1 MVLDF
6 NFNYLGDIM
15 GLPAYSGGNTRGYR
29 LEGKLY
35 FFEFSPYRGY
45 SLRQVQNGDTCIDC
59 SDGQLFRDVCIADDN
74 LIIKKCENSH
84 IVSFRFTDSAKG
96 LAIDLPNR
104 KEYENNL
111 K

>member
-1 MVLDF
+1 VVLDF

-59 SDGQLFRDVCIADDN
+59 SDGQTFRDACIADDN
-74 LIIKKCENSH
+74 LVMVKESTIF
-84 IVSFRFTDSAKG
+84 FRFTDSAKG

>member
-1 MVLDF
+1 
-6 NFNYLGDIM
+6 M

-59 SDGQLFRDVCIADDN
+59 SDGQTFRDACIADDN
-74 LIIKKCENSH
+74 LVMVKESTIF
-84 IVSFRFTDSAKG
+84 FRFTDSAKG